1 MTQPEVCE
9 LGRIDDGTLRVCC
22 EAHGRVLCAGHYA
35 LTHFVETDHSP
46 TCVERIEAAMQDV
59 TVDSIGPGA
68 FDCYENAEPDE
79 PMFVLLG
86 RDRDAPRLVEEWAES
101 RERRIGPPLPAAVIE
116 REEAKVAEAREC
128 AAAMRRFTTGQN
140 TTGPAA

>member
-1 MTQPEVCE
+1 M
-9 LGRIDDGTLRVCC
+9 GTKNN
-22 EAHGRVLCAGHYA
+22 
-35 LTHFVETDHSP
+35 
-46 TCVERIEAAMQDV
+46 
-59 TVDSIGPGA
+59 PGT

-86 RDRDAPRLVEEWAES
+86 RDLDAPRLVEEWAES
-101 RERRIGPPLPAAVIE
+101 RERRITRKMPVQVIE

-128 AAAMRRFTTGQN
+128 AAAMRQFTKGQN